1 MKLKKLFVVMSALS
15 TAGLLTAC
23 GGGGGSAGTTNATT
37 SIGKIDGFG
46 SVYVNGVKYDTSHT
60 SYHVDDQS
68 ASDDSALGV
77 GMKVKVVGR
86 VNSDGKT
93 GSADSIYYDDDLE
106 GPIDA
111 GSLVVN
117 GDTTT
122 FTIFGM
128 AVSADANSTV
138 FDDGAS
144 YSGLTEDQEI
154 EVSGFFD
161 GTQIVASRIELQSD
175 SDRDYEIKGTV
186 TQYDGSTITIEL
198 KNLSTAGPYDI
209 SSSVEIDSDLPADPV
224 GTFVEIELVDNGGIL
239 EVVKIEPDDDDLI
252 DDSDDDHDA
261 EIRGILMGNDVDG
274 YTVNDI
280 PVVFND
286 PVDPQLIGTEVE
298 VEGHMVDGTLVVHEI
313 EREDGEIEIKA
324 LVTDVSSDGDP
335 KNGSVTIDLG
345 NGESLTF
352 TTDNSTSF
360 EDSSSYDSSSDGD
373 GSFTLNELN
382 VNDYVE
388 VELSANGGSS
398 YYAHSIER
406 EDDSSTPLVIEARV
420 DSADATTITLLGI
433 VFTHSASTPPS
444 TGDKVKATDAGYDG
458 DIDSIHIDSDSS
470 S

>member
-1 MKLKKLFVVMSALS
+1 MKLKKLFLVMSALT

-23 GGGGGSAGTTNATT
+23 GGGGGSSASTANTTT

-46 SVYVNGVKYDTSHT
+46 SIYVNGVKYDTSHA
-60 SYHVDDQS
+60 SYYVDDES

-77 GMKVKVVGR
+77 GMKVKVVGS
-86 VNSDGKT
+86 VDSSGKNGT
-93 GSADSIYYDDDLE
+93 AESIYYDDDLE

-111 GSLVVN
+111 GSLVVS

-122 FTIFGM
+122 FTILGM
-128 AVSADANSTV
+128 SVSADANSTI

-144 YSGLTEDQEI
+144 YSGLAEGQEI

-161 GTQIVASRIELQSD
+161 GSQIVASRIELQSD
-175 SDRDYEIKGTV
+175 SDHDYEVKGTV
-186 TQYDGSTITIEL
+186 TQYDGMTITLEL
-198 KNLSTAGPYDI
+198 KNGSIAGPYDI
-209 SSSVEIDSDLPADPV
+209 SSSVDIDSDLPSDPV
-224 GTFVEIELVDNGGIL
+224 GTYVEIELVDNAGNN
-239 EVVKIEPDDDDLI
+239 EVVRIEPDDDDLI

-298 VEGHMVDGTLVVHEI
+298 VEGHMVDGTLIVHEV

-324 LVTDVSSDGDP
+324 LVTEVTSDGDP
-335 KNGSVTIDLG
+335 KNGSITLDLG
-345 NGESLTF
+345 NGETLTF

-382 VNDYVE
+382 VDDYVE
-388 VELSANGGSS
+388 VELSANGSD

-406 EDDSSTPLVIEARV
+406 EDSDPSTPLVIEAPV

-433 VFTHSASTPPS
+433 VFTHSTTTPPS
-444 TGDKVKATDAGYDG
+444 AGEKVKATDAGYDG
-458 DIDSIHIDSDSS
+458 DIDTIVIDSS
-470 S
+470 SS